1 MTWRA
6 EALLFFALALCCLVC
21 HTLIKRE
28 TAQHLKPMNN
38 ATTWDIVCAANQHL
52 SAANRPLRISQ
63 FFPGKYEII
72 CLDQNGATTS
82 RRVGKKMDEQAVRA
96 FVAQVVFA

>member
-1 MTWRA
+1 MRRGLSINPRYA
-6 EALLFFALALCCLVC
+6 ML
-21 HTLIKRE
+21 LIKRE

-63 FFPGKYEII
+63 FFPGKYEIS

-82 RRVGKKMDEQAVRA
+82 RRVGKKMDEQTVRA
-96 FVAQVVFA
+96 FVAEVVFA

>member
-1 MTWRA
+1 MLD
-6 EALLFFALALCCLVC
+6 ALLLAC
-21 HTLIKRE
+21 HAYDIGRDPT
-28 TAQHLKPMNN
+28 HLKPMNN

-63 FFPGKYEII
+63 FFPGKYEVI

-82 RRVGKKMDEQAVRA
+82 RRLGKKMDEQTVRA